1 MYENI
6 NEPIEAVISFKKNG
20 VVPKFFSWRNK
31 WYQVEKVHLVH
42 TSQNGSQILYHF
54 SVTDKANCFQLT
66 FNPFTL
72 SWILATLYNN
82 G

>member
-6 NEPIEAVISFKKNG
+6 NEPIEAVISFKKNE
-20 VVPKFFSWRNK
+20 VVPKFFSWRDK
-31 WYQVEKVHLVH
+31 IYQVEKVHLVH
-42 TSQNGSQILYHF
+42 TSQNGRQTLYHF
-54 SVTDKANCFQLT
+54 SVTDKANYFQLT

-72 SWILATLYNN
+72 SWILTSLYHQ